1 MKTGADDL
9 RELILAGNKAALE
22 TIYRRCAPGVAA
34 YLHNRGW
41 NDEESN
47 DLIIESLLRMR
58 EKLEQ
63 KRDQKIENLEAF
75 FFGIARN
82 VAREEIRRRK
92 KEKELKEAHRSG
104 ISEMYEG
111 NDLIQKIIKDKKL
124 TWLHEIIKS
133 LPAEEQRLLNM
144 AFYEKM
150 TSSEIGEQLGI
161 SAEAARQRLFRCL
174 NRLRK
179 ASAALQ
185 DQFNQSDLTNS

>member
-1 MKTGADDL
+1 MKTDANDL
-9 RELILAGNKAALE
+9 RELIIAGNKTALE
-22 TIYRRCAPGVAA
+22 TLYRRCAPGVAA
-34 YLHNRGW
+34 YFQKRGW
-41 NDEESN
+41 NNEESN

-82 VAREEIRRRK
+82 VAREEFRRRK
-92 KEKELKEAHRSG
+92 KEKELKEAYGDG

-124 TWLHEIIKS
+124 TWLHETIKS
-133 LPAEEQRLLNM
+133 LPAEEQKLINM

-150 TSSEIGEQLGI
+150 SSSEIGEQLGI

-179 ASAALQ
+179 AAAALQ
-185 DQFNQSDLTNS
+185 DQFNQNDLTNS